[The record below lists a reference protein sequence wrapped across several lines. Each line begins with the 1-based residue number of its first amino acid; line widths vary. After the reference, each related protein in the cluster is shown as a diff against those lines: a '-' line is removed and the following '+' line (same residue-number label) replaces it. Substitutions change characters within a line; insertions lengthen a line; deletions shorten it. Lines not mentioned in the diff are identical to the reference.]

1 MRNLPIVTRSIL
13 WANIIVFLLDM
24 VLRRTGIQL
33 ADLCGLHYFTAQQF
47 YVWQPLTYMFLHADL
62 GHIFCNMFAVLM
74 FAPVLEREW
83 GWKRFL
89 TYYLVCGVGA
99 GLVQEAVWAMMYQ
112 PTLSA
117 MSAAQAAYYINPLVT
132 IGASGAVFGILF
144 AFGWLFPNV
153 PLFLMFVPIPIRA
166 RVFVIIYAAIEL
178 FAGLGSVVGTGDHVA
193 HFAHLGGMLFGW
205 LLLLWWRHFSD
216 NGSSEWRNRW
226 RQFTNH
232 FRKHPRLDSSVDK
245 DYSDY
250 HYQKRV

>member
-1 MRNLPIVTRSIL
+1 MRNLPIVTRYIL

-24 VLRRTGIQL
+24 VFRRAGIQL
-33 ADLCGLHYFTAQQF
+33 SDVCGLHYFTAQQF
-47 YVWQPLTYMFLHADL
+47 HIWQPFTYMFLHADL

-99 GLVQEAVWAMMYQ
+99 GLLQEAVWAMMYQ

-117 MSAAQAAYYINPLVT
+117 MAAAQAAYYINPLVT

-153 PLFLMFVPIPIRA
+153 PLFIMFVPIPIRA

-178 FAGLGSVVGTGDHVA
+178 FAGLGSVVGAGDHVA

-205 LLLLWWRHFSD
+205 LLLLWWRHVSD
-216 NGSSEWRNRW
+216 NGSSGLRHHW
-226 RQFTNH
+226 RQFTNR
-232 FRKHPRLDSSVDK
+232 FRKHPRLDSTADK

>member
-89 TYYLVCGVGA
+89 SYYLVCGVGA
-99 GLVQEAVWAMMYQ
+99 GLVQVAVWA
-112 PTLSA
+112 
-117 MSAAQAAYYINPLVT
+117 
-132 IGASGAVFGILF
+132 
-144 AFGWLFPNV
+144 
-153 PLFLMFVPIPIRA
+153 LM
-166 RVFVIIYAAIEL
+166 
-178 FAGLGSVVGTGDHVA
+178 
-193 HFAHLGGMLFGW
+193 
-205 LLLLWWRHFSD
+205 
-216 NGSSEWRNRW
+216 
-226 RQFTNH
+226 
-232 FRKHPRLDSSVDK
+232 
-245 DYSDY
+245 
-250 HYQKRV
+250 

>member
-89 TYYLVCGVGA
+89 TYYLVCGVDVPADARRDVSGA
-99 GLVQEAVWAMMYQ
+99 GGVLYQSVGYHWRIGCRLRYPVCFRLVVSQCAVVYHVRAY
-112 PTLSA
+112 PHTRACVRNYLRGYRTLC
-117 MSAAQAAYYINPLVT
+117 
-132 IGASGAVFGILF
+132 
-144 AFGWLFPNV
+144 
-153 PLFLMFVPIPIRA
+153 R
-166 RVFVIIYAAIEL
+166 
-178 FAGLGSVVGTGDHVA
+178 LG
-193 HFAHLGGMLFGW
+193 
-205 LLLLWWRHFSD
+205 
-216 NGSSEWRNRW
+216 
-226 RQFTNH
+226 
-232 FRKHPRLDSSVDK
+232 
-245 DYSDY
+245 
-250 HYQKRV
+250 